1 MYVTEKL
8 WPDFTKQD
16 LFAAV
21 EDFGNRN
28 RRYGAV

>member
-16 LFAAV
+16 LFDAV
-21 EDFGNRN
+21 EDFGKRN